1 MHTAPVSW
9 RAEWNRPPAATMALV
24 TARFPLPI
32 SPKTTSPP
40 RAWTVRPTASETSI
54 GGTLA
59 WNAMR
64 AVAPWIVLGA
74 LTAGAA
80 VALGALGMPSPT
92 LFAALVIGLTAALTR
107 PRSALQLPANAFLA
121 AQAVCGVT
129 IGAYL
134 QADAL
139 KALGSAWLPVL
150 IVSAAT
156 LFMSIGMG
164 WLLARFTELDRP
176 TATLGMIAGGASG
189 IVTMADDLGADD
201 RLVAFMQ
208 YMRVLVVVLLTPL
221 LTAVVGGG
229 GGGGGGPS
237 TPALAG
243 ATDWLAPRAIA
254 PVGALAARRVGLP
267 AGTLLG
273 PM

>member
-9 RAEWNRPPAATMALV
+9 RAEKKRPPAATIAFV

-32 SPKTTSPP
+32 RPNTTSPP

-59 WNAMR
+59 WNSMR
-64 AVAPWIVLGA
+64 TAGSWIVLGA

-80 VALGALGMPSPT
+80 FALGAVGMPSPT
-92 LFAALVIGLTAALTR
+92 LFAALMIGLVAALTR
-107 PRSALQLPANAFLA
+107 PRSHLKLPSTLFLA

-134 QADAL
+134 QSDEL
-139 KALGSAWLPVL
+139 KALGSAWLPVVV
-150 IVSAAT
+150 VSALT
-156 LFMSIGMG
+156 LALSIGTV
-164 WLLARFTELDRP
+164 WLLARFTALDRP

-208 YMRVLVVVLLTPL
+208 YLRVLVVVLLTP
-221 LTAVVGGG
+221 
-229 GGGGGGPS
+229 
-237 TPALAG
+237 
-243 ATDWLAPRAIA
+243 
-254 PVGALAARRVGLP
+254 
-267 AGTLLG
+267 
-273 PM
+273 